1 MSSDVA
7 HELRTPVRLTATL
20 SPEGDHG
27 RVRGRI
33 RNLGRSGTLF
43 LVAPEAAERF
53 ESEERLQLVLEPGP
67 DAPDLELAVRLTGQ
81 VPELRDHQ
89 GEPRTGL
96 ELELVDPTPE
106 QRDHLAALIKSL
118 QPAMLLVGFSD
129 ESRRKMESLLG
140 RGLSLLTAAA
150 DEEALQLLEE
160 REIAVLCLGDRLRET
175 AARDFLTTAVERFP
189 GNPTVNLVLAG
200 GRDPGLFQELVF
212 DDRIYYLTQEP
223 VLNAD
228 LVAIVRSALDRWWSL
243 RLGDRDPETEEGA
256 HRLQEIVEVARR
268 VALQRSLDEAG
279 ALTEQAIR
287 EMLPADR
294 AYYLIYEPDQELLWS
309 GEPGSR
315 NHRQESAAVGLVSFV
330 ARTGRALL
338 LDRLGEDPRFE
349 READDPEGDGDERF
363 LAVPVRGSNR
373 TVLAVLVAIREPEEP
388 AFSDQDLVS
397 LELLADQVASSFSQL
412 ILQSRLDQMQFRREE
427 ALRSEA
433 FSLFREEAV
442 GHHAEGLAEH
452 GDVLR
457 LSPRWLPWTY
467 WMLLVLLVV
476 GLLFSTVF
484 QLREWAGGP
493 AVVQIEGNR
502 DLTANSAGVVTR
514 VEVMPGDRVQAGQ
527 ELVRFYGAREVAE
540 LQRIEQELE
549 LQLLNRL
556 RNPSD
561 RGAEMALIQLRSQ
574 RRLAEAQLA
583 ERSLRAPFDGGVADL
598 RVRPG
603 QSVGPGDIVLSLV
616 SETTEPTVV
625 ALLPGHYRPL
635 LEPGMRLRFEVQGY
649 EYAYLEL
656 TIDNVGAEVV
666 GPVEAQ
672 RYLGPALA
680 GVVPVPGPVV
690 FVEARLPGTTFE
702 ASGKSYT
709 LHDGMYGRAEAPVR
723 SDRIL
728 LSLFP
733 RLKEVTERWEEPSEP
748 VAPSAPE
755 TVPETAPEP
764 APETESQ
771 PISNDTAGGPDG

>member
-1 MSSDVA
+1 MARAGVSSEVVQ
-7 HELRTPVRLTATL
+7 EPRTPVRLTATL
-20 SPEGDHG
+20 VPGGGGEP
-27 RVRGRI
+27 VTGRI
-33 RNLGRSGTLF
+33 RSLGRAGTLC

-53 ESEERLQLVLEPGP
+53 EPGDRLELVLEPP
-67 DAPDLELAVRLTGQ
+67 EDAPELTLEVRLTGRL
-81 VPELRDHQ
+81 PDLLDKR
-89 GEPRTGL
+89 GEARTGL
-96 ELELVDPTPE
+96 ELELADPTPE
-106 QRDHLAALIKSL
+106 QRDRLAALLESL
-118 QPAMLLVGFSD
+118 RPAMLLVGFGE
-129 ESRRKMESLLG
+129 ESRRTMESLLG
-140 RGLSLLTAAA
+140 RGLSLVAA
-150 DEEALQLLEE
+150 DDEEDALRLLDE
-160 REIAVLCLGDRLRET
+160 REIAVLCLGEGLREEE
-175 AARDFLTTAVERFP
+175 ARDFLTTVVERFP
-189 GNPTVNLVLAG
+189 GDPTVNLVLAG
-200 GRDPGLFQELVF
+200 GKDPGLFQDLVF

-228 LVAIVRSALDRWWSL
+228 LVAIVRSALHRWWSL

-268 VALQRSLDEAG
+268 VALQRTLEEAG
-279 ALTEQAIR
+279 ELTELAIR
-287 EMLPADR
+287 EMLPAAR

-315 NHRQESAAVGLVSFV
+315 DHRQESAAVGLVSFV

-338 LDRLGEDPRFE
+338 LDRVGEDPRFE
-349 READDPEGDGDERF
+349 HEADDPEGDGDERF

-388 AFSDQDLVS
+388 AFSDRDLVS

-412 ILQSRLDQMQFRREE
+412 VLQSRLDQMQFRREE
-427 ALRSEA
+427 ALRTET

-502 DLTANSAGVVTR
+502 DLTANSAGVVTL
-514 VEVMPGDRVQAGQ
+514 VEVMPGDRVRTGQ

-540 LQRIEQELE
+540 LRRIEQEFE

-561 RGAEMALIQLRSQ
+561 RGAEMALIQLRTQ

-583 ERSLRAPFDGGVADL
+583 ERSLRAPFDGRVADL
-598 RVRPG
+598 RVRTG
-603 QSVGPGDIVLSLV
+603 QSVSPGDVVLSLV

-656 TIDNVGAEVV
+656 TVDNVGAEVV
-666 GPVEAQ
+666 GPTEAQ
-672 RYLGPALA
+672 RYLGPTLA

-702 ASGKSYT
+702 AAGKTYT

-733 RLKEVTERWEEPSEP
+733 RLKEVTERWDDPSEP
-748 VAPSAPE
+748 
-755 TVPETAPEP
+755 TTEP
-764 APETESQ
+764 TSDDT
-771 PISNDTAGGPDG
+771 SNDTPGGRDG